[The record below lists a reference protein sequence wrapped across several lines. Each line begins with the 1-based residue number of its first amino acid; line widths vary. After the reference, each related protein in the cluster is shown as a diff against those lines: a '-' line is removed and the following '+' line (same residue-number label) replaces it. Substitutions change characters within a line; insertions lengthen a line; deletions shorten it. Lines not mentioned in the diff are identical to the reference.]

1 MVHGI
6 FAGATDYSN
15 QSQDSIKVD
24 IANVQEKAEI
34 LYKDREKYLAIVDQ
48 IYNLPK
54 FSNNTVYNL
63 HDFRVE
69 LYRFF
74 LFIDEILLVDNIDI
88 LDSLKNDE
96 ITEKIINKVNII
108 SRRAWKFNR
117 NFSKSY
123 PGEFFTV
130 RSDDEIE
137 LDRIFEQI
145 DFLVTSMMDYGNMAD
160 RMKDFIVN
168 TNQSTTSL
176 KSILVNIWCDILD
189 SQSILPTKTENDLN
203 TFFRMMLSQN
213 KTIKVSDQTLR
224 GESAHGKTLGEI
236 DLWVEYEDKT
246 SVIEALRTNSLKKDY
261 IVEHINRVK
270 KYDKRGNAENFI
282 LVYFYGGN
290 LSKFSNKYRQLIE
303 KSSDIS
309 YDRVR
314 VNEDK
319 KLSLNNIKIF
329 DMSYYLNGNYSK
341 ITHIILNIG

>member
-15 QSQDSIKVD
+15 QSQDSIRVD

-34 LYKDREKYLAIVDQ
+34 LYKDREKHLAIVDQ
-48 IYNLPK
+48 IYNLPE

-69 LYRFF
+69 LRRFF
-74 LFIDEILLVDNIDI
+74 LFIGEILLVDNIYI

-96 ITEKIINKVNII
+96 ITEKIINKANII
-108 SRRAWKFNR
+108 SRRAWEFNR

-123 PGEFFTV
+123 PGEFFTG

-176 KSILVNIWCDILD
+176 KSILVNICCNILD
-189 SQSILPTKTENDLN
+189 NQLILPTKTENNLN

-213 KTIKVSDQTLR
+213 KMIKVSDQTLR

-246 SVIEALRTNSLKKDY
+246 SVIEALRTNSLKEDY

-270 KYDKRGNAENFI
+270 KYDKRGNDENFI
-282 LVYFYGGN
+282 LVYFHGSS
-290 LSKFSNKYRQLIE
+290 LSEFSDKYRQLIE